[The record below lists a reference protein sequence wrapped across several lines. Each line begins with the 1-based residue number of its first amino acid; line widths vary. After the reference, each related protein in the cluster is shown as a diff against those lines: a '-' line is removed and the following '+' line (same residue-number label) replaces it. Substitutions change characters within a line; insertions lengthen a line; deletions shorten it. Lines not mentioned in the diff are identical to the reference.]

1 LEFKKIPEGKS
12 SIVGSKNLIDLV
24 IDKDTINIQ
33 NFEWAQGLN
42 GYRLPHNCIYPCKIN
57 LSVLNNKSFI
67 INVNSKLLLYAPI
80 DTHKI
85 KLSDLTPISI
95 RISDTV
101 DEVESRLYVESL
113 DLKKYTIY
121 SLVGMITVMILL
133 FYYLILSN
141 SFRKT
146 VGRSDK
152 KL

>member
-1 LEFKKIPEGKS
+1 MGTAYL
-12 SIVGSKNLIDLV
+12 
-24 IDKDTINIQ
+24 
-33 NFEWAQGLN
+33 
-42 GYRLPHNCIYPCKIN
+42 
-57 LSVLNNKSFI
+57 I

-113 DLKKYTIY
+113 DLKKYSIY

-146 VGRSDK
+146 VSRSDK
-152 KL
+152 EL